1 MFESNSAKGAHQYL
15 SMKAVVHWERQDA
28 TAMVGQWLEK
38 LSKSILIQTGRTL
51 TKTTMQIIV
60 ISQLTAQPR
69 QERLLGSGEGLT
81 ISCCPQ
87 WHIAWI
93 FVRIVW

>member
-1 MFESNSAKGAHQYL
+1 MQLQWWIGGWRSSAKAY
-15 SMKAVVHWERQDA
+15 SNRA
-28 TAMVGQWLEK
+28 
-38 LSKSILIQTGRTL
+38 
-51 TKTTMQIIV
+51 KTTLQVIV
-60 ISQLTAQPR
+60 IGIPQLTAQPR
-69 QERLLGSGEGLT
+69 QERLLGSGEGKT